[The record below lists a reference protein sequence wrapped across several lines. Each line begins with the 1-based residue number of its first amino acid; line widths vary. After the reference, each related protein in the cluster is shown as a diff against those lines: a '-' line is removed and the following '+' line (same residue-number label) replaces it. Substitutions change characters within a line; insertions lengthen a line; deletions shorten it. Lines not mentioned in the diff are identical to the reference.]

1 LRLTTGELR
10 ETRFHNRN
18 GNCFFS
24 IKNPK
29 NMPVSE
35 RGIARYGSSMNR
47 AVLICLLLVAAA
59 ALSQETAQVTLPSV
73 TLSVA
78 GKAVTAEVADDVR
91 ERSMGLMFRERL
103 APNAGMLFVMPK
115 PDRAS
120 FWMKN
125 TTLPLSIAY
134 INPAGVILEIHD
146 LQPLDEKPVPS
157 AFPNI
162 AYALEMEQGWFN
174 ENGILAG
181 DRIRGLPA
189 SSGQ

>member
-1 LRLTTGELR
+1 MAIVFFRSKSQKYA
-10 ETRFHNRN
+10 NR
-18 GNCFFS
+18 S
-24 IKNPK
+24 
-29 NMPVSE
+29 SE
-35 RGIARYGSSMNR
+35 RCAVLDRLMNR
-47 AVLICLLLVAAA
+47 TIVICLLLLAGSAV
-59 ALSQETAQVTLPSV
+59 SQETAQLTLPSV
-73 TLSVA
+73 KLSVA
-78 GKAVTAEVADDVR
+78 GKTVTAEVADDAR
-91 ERSMGLMFRERL
+91 ERSVGLMFRERL

-115 PDRAS
+115 PERAS

-125 TTLPLSIAY
+125 TTLPLSVAY

-181 DRIRGLPA
+181 DRVQGLPA
-189 SSGQ
+189 SSGR

>member
-1 LRLTTGELR
+1 M
-10 ETRFHNRN
+10 
-18 GNCFFS
+18 FFFDQ
-24 IKNPK
+24 KCE
-29 NMPVSE
+29 NMPIPAEGSRVMA
-35 RGIARYGSSMNR
+35 RGMKR
-47 AVLICLLLVAAA
+47 AIVIWLLLLTGT
-59 ALSQETAQVTLPSV
+59 ALSQETAQLTLPSV

-78 GKAVTAEVADDVR
+78 GKPVRAEVADDAQ
-91 ERSMGLMFRERL
+91 ERSLGLMFRERL

-115 PDRAS
+115 PERAS

-162 AYALEMEQGWFN
+162 AYALEMEQGWFTD
-174 ENGILAG
+174 NGVLAG
-181 DRIRGLPA
+181 DRIQGLPL
-189 SSGQ
+189 SNGQ

>member
-1 LRLTTGELR
+1 L
-10 ETRFHNRN
+10 
-18 GNCFFS
+18 FFL
-24 IKNPK
+24 IKKPK
-29 NMPVSE
+29 NMPVFE
-35 RGIARYGSSMNR
+35 RGVAPYG
-47 AVLICLLLVAAA
+47 AVMKRVVLVCLLLATVPGLA
-59 ALSQETAQVTLPSV
+59 QETAQVALPSV
-73 TLSVA
+73 TLNVA
-78 GKAVTAEVADDVR
+78 GKSVTAEVADDAR

-115 PDRAS
+115 PERAS

-146 LQPLDEKPVPS
+146 LQPLNEKPVPS

-162 AYALEMEQGWFN
+162 AYALEMEQGWFD

>member
-1 LRLTTGELR
+1 
-10 ETRFHNRN
+10 
-18 GNCFFS
+18 
-24 IKNPK
+24 
-29 NMPVSE
+29 MPVAAE
-35 RGIARYGSSMNR
+35 GSRIMAGLMKR
-47 AVLICLLLVAAA
+47 VVVVWLLLLSMA

-78 GKAVTAEVADDVR
+78 GKPVRAEVADDVQ

-115 PDRAS
+115 PERAS

-134 INPAGVILEIHD
+134 INPAGVIVEIHD
-146 LQPLDEKPVPS
+146 LQPLDEIPVPS

-162 AYALEMEQGWFN
+162 AYALEMEQGWFS

-181 DRIRGLPA
+181 DRIQGLPL

>member
-1 LRLTTGELR
+1 
-10 ETRFHNRN
+10 
-18 GNCFFS
+18 
-24 IKNPK
+24 
-29 NMPVSE
+29 MPVSG
-35 RGIARYGSSMNR
+35 RGVARYRSMMKR
-47 AVLICLLLVAAA
+47 AVLICLLLAATP
-59 ALSQETAQVTLPSV
+59 ALSQETAQVALPSV

-78 GKAVTAEVADDVR
+78 GKPVTAEVADDAR

-103 APNAGMLFVMPK
+103 GPNAGMLFVMPR
-115 PDRAS
+115 PERAS

-125 TTLPLSIAY
+125 TTVPLSIAY
-134 INPAGVILEIHD
+134 INPAGMILEIHD

-157 AFPNI
+157 AFANI

-189 SSGQ
+189 SSGR